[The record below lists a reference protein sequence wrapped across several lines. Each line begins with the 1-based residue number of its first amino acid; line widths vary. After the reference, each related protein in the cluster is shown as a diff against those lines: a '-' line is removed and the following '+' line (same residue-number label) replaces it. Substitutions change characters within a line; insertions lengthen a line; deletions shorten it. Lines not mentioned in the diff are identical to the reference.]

1 MNNNRSRFTKTAS
14 KWLTRIFLIFVS
26 VVMLYPFLWNI
37 VTSFKTNTEFLTDP
51 FAWPQGMAWENYTRA
66 LIKSK
71 MADYIGN
78 SALVVVLTLAF
89 TLIMSVPCSYALVRY
104 RFFGSR
110 LIMGI
115 FMTALFISG
124 QYIIIPL
131 FLQMNKFH
139 MLDSLF
145 GLSLVYATFRLPEA
159 IFLLSGYMATIPHDY
174 EEAAN
179 LDGCS
184 VYGVFRHVVVPM
196 ARPGIA
202 TISLLTVMGAWNEY
216 AIALVALQDEAKKTL
231 PVGIANLYEIQQFAT
246 DWTGLFA
253 ALVLALIPSVIVFLI
268 CEKQLLKG
276 ISVGGLKG

>member
-1 MNNNRSRFTKTAS
+1 MNNNKSKNQKVIV
-14 KWLTRIFLIFVS
+14 KWLTRLFLILVS
-26 VVMLYPFLWNI
+26 VIMLYPFIWNI

-51 FAWPQGMAWENYTRA
+51 FAWPQGMAWDNYARA
-66 LIKSK
+66 LVKSK

-78 SALVVVLTLAF
+78 SALVVVMTLSL
-89 TLIMSVPCSYALVRY
+89 TLIMAVPCSYALVRY
-104 RFFGSR
+104 KFFGSR

-139 MLDSLF
+139 MLNSLI
-145 GLSLVYATFRLPEA
+145 GISVVYATFRLPEA

-184 VYGVFRHVVVPM
+184 VFGVFRHIVVPM

-202 TISLLTVMGAWNEY
+202 TISLLTVMSAWNEY
-216 AIALVALQDEAKKTL
+216 AIALVALQQEEKKTL

-253 ALVLALIPSVIVFLI
+253 ALVLALIPSVIVFLV

-276 ISVGGLKG
+276 ITVGGLKG